1 MKIVAVLG
9 VICLMA
15 VAGCDDRKTIWAKP
29 YFGKK
34 APDLVVEKWLT
45 PEPDRAGKFVLIDF
59 WATWCP
65 PCVLIAPDILNLYKK
80 YHSQGLEIVGISA
93 DSDKSALIKYVKEE
107 GAPWPQYFDDAG
119 DQALFE
125 RLGVN
130 SFPTLWLVNRQGI
143 VVNPNFRELWAE
155 GLGIPTAIPPATRA
169 KVDAA
174 IAKQLKAP

>member
-1 MKIVAVLG
+1 MKKLLLGALLLCLLPVAARADVDFKKPLDLKFTAIDG
-9 VICLMA
+9 
-15 VAGCDDRKTIWAKP
+15 RKVDLSQLR
-29 YFGKK
+29 GK
-34 APDLVVEKWLT
+34 V
-45 PEPDRAGKFVLIDF
+45 VLIDF

-143 VVNPNFRELWAE
+143 VVDPNFREKWAK
-155 GLGIPTAIPPATRA
+155 GLGIPNTTSPETLA